1 MPQKFT
7 GKIQGDR
14 VVDAMIEAGL
24 NQHTLAAA
32 VGMTQVSIH
41 NVIHGIK
48 QLSIPKFVDLCRA
61 LHRSS
66 DYLLGLSDNPAPATA
81 APNVVVRVFRSEQE
95 AGIAKEILDCLGSF
109 PLGDQLFTLALV
121 KKINAGPQGAARTP
135 EAVEAGA
142 IIDALPAPART
153 AVLADVYVSSNE
165 LTHKYR
171 QKEEQLLYLAE
182 VARSEGIDVDR
193 LIADKFGVI
202 ICK

>member
-1 MPQKFT
+1 MQKFT

-14 VVDAMIEAGL
+14 VEDAMSEAGL
-24 NQHTLAAA
+24 NQHSLAAA
-32 VGMTQVSIH
+32 IGMTQVSVH

-66 DYLLGLSDNPAPATA
+66 DYLLGLSDNPTPATG
-81 APNVVVRVFRSEQE
+81 APNVVIRVFKSEQE
-95 AGIAKEILDCLGSF
+95 AGIANEILDCLGSF
-109 PLGDQLFTLALV
+109 PVGDQLFTLALI
-121 KKINAGPQGAARTP
+121 KKINQGPHTARTS

-142 IIDALPAPART
+142 VIDTLPAPART
-153 AVLADVYVSSNE
+153 AVLAEVYSASNE

-171 QKEEQLLYLAE
+171 QKEEQLLYLVE